1 MVFSTD
7 NGGPIQQ
14 KGAMILQGFL
24 TGLFAR
30 AIPLSFTC
38 SITFEQSYGG
48 VEGDSASL
56 AEAVAVMS
64 DLSGLPVR
72 QDIAI
77 TGSMN
82 QHGVSQVVGGV
93 ARKVEG
99 FYRSCMD
106 KPGGLTGSQGVVIPA
121 ANKRNLVLKSDVLE
135 AVAAGRFHIW
145 TATEIDDALELLLE
159 TPAGQP
165 DADGAYPPD
174 SVYGRVMAQLA
185 RFNTAIAETYRLSG

>member
-1 MVFSTD
+1 M
-7 NGGPIQQ
+7 GGPIQQ

-24 TGLFAR
+24 AGRFAT

-56 AEAVAVMS
+56 AEAVAVIS

-82 QHGVSQVVGGV
+82 QHGHAQVVGGV

-99 FYRSCMD
+99 FYRACLD
-106 KPGGLTGSQGVVIPA
+106 GPDGLTGGQGVIVPA
-121 ANKRNLVLKSDVLE
+121 ANARNLVLKQEVAD
-135 AVAAGRFHIW
+135 AVAAGRFHLW
-145 TATEIDDALELLLE
+145 VVNHVDEALETLLQ
-159 TPAGQP
+159 TPVGAA
-165 DADGAYPPD
+165 DAAGAYAGD
-174 SVYGRVMAQLA
+174 SVFGRVMTRLEA
-185 RFNTAIAETYRLSG
+185 FNASIAETYRPAR